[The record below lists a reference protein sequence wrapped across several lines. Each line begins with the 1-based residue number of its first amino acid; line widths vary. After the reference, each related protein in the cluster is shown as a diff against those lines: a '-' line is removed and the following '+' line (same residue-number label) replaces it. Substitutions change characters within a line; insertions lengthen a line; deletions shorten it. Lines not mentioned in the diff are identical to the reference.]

1 MTLLMPTGDK
11 LANLD
16 PGVPRGRRVPPG
28 LAALAAQFPGLLA
41 GTPGAADFVEDLVR
55 RAGHEDA
62 YLVNLAVVLS
72 RERRIHLGLP
82 SDHPLRAARLPV
94 INDAWSRARE
104 RLRAAAGRRL
114 SGPAP
119 PPCGGCPGARRCGP
133 PRGSGPARAAS
144 RPPGG

>member
-82 SDHPLRAARLPV
+82 SDHPLRVARLPV
-94 INDAWSRARE
+94 IDSAWSRARE
-104 RLRAAAGRRL
+104 RLRAAAGRR
-114 SGPAP
+114 
-119 PPCGGCPGARRCGP
+119 
-133 PRGSGPARAAS
+133 
-144 RPPGG
+144 

>member
-1 MTLLMPTGDK
+1 VTLLMPTGDK

-72 RERRIHLGLP
+72 RERRIHP
-82 SDHPLRAARLPV
+82 SRAAQRPPAAGSQAAGDQRRV
-94 INDAWSRARE
+94 VTGQGTAPGRR
-104 RLRAAAGRRL
+104 RAAVIRTCTAAVRRL
-114 SGPAP
+114 SGRPALRPAP
-119 PPCGGCPGARRCGP
+119 R
-133 PRGSGPARAAS
+133 
-144 RPPGG
+144 